1 MLNLGINNPADT
13 EKHIGRGKKI
23 SPMVARIISKSFV
36 KIMLKKPCSNFP
48 LQKAF
53 P

>member
-36 KIMLKKPCSNFP
+36 KIMLKKNLF
-48 LQKAF
+48 
-53 P
+53 